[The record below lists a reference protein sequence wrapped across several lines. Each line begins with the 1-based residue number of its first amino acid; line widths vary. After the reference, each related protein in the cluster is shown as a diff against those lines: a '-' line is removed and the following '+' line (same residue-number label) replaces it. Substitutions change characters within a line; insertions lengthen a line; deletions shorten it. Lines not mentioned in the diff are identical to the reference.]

1 MRNVDDEDLIRSFED
16 RLRDRAGRPSA
27 ISASVA
33 RTRVLAQLPDVSR
46 PVPWMRLMAAAT
58 LVVVLIVA
66 VWLGSPRPAGEG
78 NAAQT
83 LAVAPALDPNV
94 VMWVIDSRTTV
105 YFVLSRDGS
114 ENRGVT

>member
-1 MRNVDDEDLIRSFED
+1 MSNVDDEDVVRSFED
-16 RLRDRAGRPSA
+16 RLRVWTERPSA
-27 ISASVA
+27 ISANVA
-33 RTRVLAQLPDVSR
+33 RTRVLARLPEVSR

-83 LAVAPALDPNV
+83 VAFASALDPNV
-94 VMWVIDSRTTV
+94 VMWVIDSRTAV

-114 ENRGVT
+114 GNRGVS

>member
-16 RLRDRAGRPSA
+16 RLRVWIERPSA
-27 ISASVA
+27 ISANLA
-33 RTRVLAQLPDVSR
+33 RTRVLARLPEVSR
-46 PVPWMRLMAAAT
+46 PVPWMQLMAAAT
-58 LVVVLIVA
+58 LVVVLMVA

-78 NAAQT
+78 SAQET
-83 LAVAPALDPNV
+83 VAFAPSLDSNV

-114 ENRGVT
+114 ENRGVS